1 MRAVALLLAVTLI
14 GCFPHNDH
22 HRTIAKITEG
32 GVIVGGITILAIANS
47 SPANCEKKDPISQP
61 DCKSRAGLVGTIG
74 LGMILLGIAG
84 FIGTVSSADDD
95 DDNPTTKPT
104 TTTATPAPKPAPTVK

>member
-1 MRAVALLLAVTLI
+1 MRAVALVLAVTLI

-22 HRTIAKITEG
+22 RRTIAKITEG

-74 LGMILLGIAG
+74 LGMIILGIAG

-95 DDNPTTKPT
+95 DDNTKPT
-104 TTTATPAPKPAPTVK
+104 TTTGAPKPAPALK